1 MLHLQL
7 VMVHLEV
14 FVSMVIIRQHTEE
27 VMYLIALVKIQA
39 L

>member
-7 VMVHLEV
+7 VMVHLEA

-27 VMYLIALVKIQA
+27 VMCLIALVNIQA